1 MRFSSITLLAILLLG
16 IFVLP
21 ATAQDGGDEGVTF
34 PLTIADETGTEITFE
49 EPPESI
55 LCLSIACLDHLYL
68 LGIEPVGIN
77 NILAGPYTLHFGE
90 LTEDITLI
98 GGGQQPNLEEI
109 AELDPDLIIGQAGF
123 FDALREPL
131 ADVAP
136 LFLIYPRTVE
146 NTLNQLSVL
155 GQITDRVDT
164 AEAEIEA
171 FENRLAAYRELAP
184 NDKSLMIV
192 FGAAEDDTAFIE
204 ADNGQ
209 TCRLL
214 EGLAECPFALPEDAG
229 PFGAFGYEYFSFETM
244 LEADPDVIF
253 FSGYNPDRTE
263 NTEMLEQLDESP
275 LWSALSAVEADEVYP
290 IEPWVWRGGHGVEF
304 MRITLDTA
312 MTTLYPDVF
321 PEPLS
326 AEDIESILSE
336 AEAEE
341 EAAADAE

>member
-1 MRFSSITLLAILLLG
+1 MLIVVMILAA
-16 IFVLP
+16 FAVP
-21 ATAQDGGDEGVTF
+21 AIAQDGGEDSTTY
-34 PLTIADETGTEITFE
+34 PLTVTDETGTEITFE
-49 EPPESI
+49 ETPESI

-68 LGIEPVGIN
+68 LGVEPAGLN

-90 LTEDITLI
+90 LNDDLTLI

-109 AELDPDLIIGQAGF
+109 AEMNPDLIIGQAGF

-136 LFLIYPRTVE
+136 LFLIYPRSVE
-146 NTLNQLSVL
+146 NTLEQLRTI
-155 GQITDRVDT
+155 GQITDRV
-164 AEAEIEA
+164 AEAETEIEA

-214 EGLAECPFALPEDAG
+214 EGLAECPFALPENAG
-229 PFGAFGYEYFSFETM
+229 PFGAFGYEYFSFEAV
-244 LEADPDVIF
+244 LEANPDAIF
-253 FSGYNPDRTE
+253 FSGYNPDRSE
-263 NTEMLEQLDESP
+263 NTEMLEQLNESA
-275 LWSALSAVEADEVYP
+275 LWSALDAVQADDVYP

-321 PEPLS
+321 PEPLTEDDI
-326 AEDIESILSE
+326 AEILGDMDMEADESDDST
-336 AEAEE
+336 
-341 EAAADAE
+341 D